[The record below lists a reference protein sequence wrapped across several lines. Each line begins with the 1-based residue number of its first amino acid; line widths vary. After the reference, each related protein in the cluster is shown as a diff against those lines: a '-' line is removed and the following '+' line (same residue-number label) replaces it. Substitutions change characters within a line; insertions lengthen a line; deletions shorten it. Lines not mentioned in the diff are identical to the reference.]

1 MNFDLFFQIFKG
13 SVYEFWWLIFP
24 IVFFVFFAFI
34 LNYFRELKSG
44 NKEVESLVFVELVFS
59 EKVLQRPIK
68 LMENVIEDLV
78 NISFKDNRI
87 SFEVVCT
94 NNHLRYFIG
103 VPKENKRSL
112 EILIYSQYPQLRV
125 VNEDNYLSSLPPVAF
140 SKHVNFSGK
149 QIGLKKTNLL
159 SVLTYENFKGVG
171 KEDKKTV
178 IKDPYS
184 ILMELFSR
192 VGYDDIF
199 CLHIIIQNIDKKDK
213 EVLKKEIEDEKNKMQ
228 GIIKYTD
235 IVSVLFNKL
244 SPQKEPKELTDKDKG
259 VIEKM
264 KKKADSKLF
273 KTSLSYGY
281 FSPDEENKELVEGI
295 VKIFFNNYEQDNSF
309 AEIKPKKASGLF
321 AKQREEVFKKKLIK
335 ETYLNLLNRRVSDN
349 CIYLS
354 SEEVVSLFHFPL
366 QNIDFVSFWGQTS
379 RGIPP
384 SDLPIF
390 K

>member
-1 MNFDLFFQIFKG
+1 MNFDLFFQILKG

-44 NKEVESLVFVELVFS
+44 NKELESLAFVELVFS

-78 NISFKDNRI
+78 NIDFKDNRI

-140 SKHVNFSGK
+140 SKHINFSGK

-171 KEDKKTV
+171 KEDKKTT

-192 VGYDDIF
+192 IGYDDIF
-199 CLHIIIQNIDKKDK
+199 CLHMIIQNINKKDK
-213 EVLKKEIEDEKNKMQ
+213 DILKEEIENEKNKMQ
-228 GIIKYTD
+228 GIIKYVD
-235 IVSVLFNKL
+235 IVSVLFNML
-244 SPQKEPKELTDKDKG
+244 SPKKEPKELTDKDKE

-264 KKKADSKLF
+264 KKKAGSKLF

-281 FSPDEENKELVEGI
+281 FSADEENKDLVEGI
-295 VKIFFNNYEQDNSF
+295 VKIFFNNYEQDNAF
-309 AEIKPKKASGLF
+309 VEIKPRKAFGLF
-321 AKQREEVFKKKLIK
+321 AKQREDVFKKDLIK
-335 ETYLNLLNRRVSDN
+335 ETYLNLLNRRMSDN
-349 CIYLS
+349 YVYLS

-366 QNIDFVSFWGQTS
+366 QNIEFVSFWGQTS
-379 RGIPP
+379 RGMPP